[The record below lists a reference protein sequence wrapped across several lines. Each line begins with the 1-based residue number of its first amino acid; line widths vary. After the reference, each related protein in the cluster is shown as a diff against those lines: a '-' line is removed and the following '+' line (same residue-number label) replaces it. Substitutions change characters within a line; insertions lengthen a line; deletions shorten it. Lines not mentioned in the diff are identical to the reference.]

1 MLQAAVIN
9 HLIHQALA
17 PRDQR
22 SRKVVVDRYG
32 LGDGKRKT
40 LAQLGAEYH
49 LTRERV
55 RQIEEAAL
63 RAIRAEIKNH
73 EAAIALLRLIENY
86 LNNVGK
92 LRRGDLLS
100 RDFNFLLKA
109 DEEEQL
115 FYNKLHFLAR
125 VFEYPEIGGGNDE
138 WHIVWYNDPV
148 SYETAQKLAAYLLAH
163 KEHNFHR
170 FLERASLR
178 FNLPDLLIIN
188 YLAASKRFAV
198 GPYGDLG
205 ADHWLHVNPRTV
217 RDKAYL
223 VLQRAGQPLHFRE
236 IARLVNELDERQRS
250 PATVHNEL
258 IKDPRFVLVKRG
270 FYSLND

>member
-1 MLQAAVIN
+1 
-9 HLIHQALA
+9 
-17 PRDQR
+17 
-22 SRKVVVDRYG
+22 
-32 LGDGKRKT
+32 
-40 LAQLGAEYH
+40 
-49 LTRERV
+49 
-55 RQIEEAAL
+55 
-63 RAIRAEIKNH
+63 
-73 EAAIALLRLIENY
+73 
-86 LNNVGK
+86 
-92 LRRGDLLS
+92 
-100 RDFNFLLKA
+100 
-109 DEEEQL
+109 
-115 FYNKLHFLAR
+115 
-125 VFEYPEIGGGNDE
+125 
-138 WHIVWYNDPV
+138 
-148 SYETAQKLAAYLLAH
+148 
-163 KEHNFHR
+163 
-170 FLERASLR
+170 
-178 FNLPDLLIIN
+178 LPDLLIIN